1 LQRVLA
7 RWRAWLLVAL
17 LISVGDAV
25 SVRDGAAASAIEVIA
40 TASAVGR
47 VTVAAVDSNGVA
59 GAIVVAQGLTLGQRI
74 AALVLMRTCWT
85 SAATSVPKAMAP
97 TRTRWRTIIA
107 SAT

>member
-1 LQRVLA
+1 MASL
-7 RWRAWLLVAL
+7 WFLVAL
-17 LISVGDAV
+17 LISVGDAF

-74 AALVLMRTCWT
+74 AALVLMRTCRT
-85 SAATSVPKAMAP
+85 SAATSAPKAMAP
-97 TRTRWRTIIA
+97 IRTRWRTIIA